1 MRWRVLGPTSLLAL
15 TLLLCAVP
23 SDAMQRRSWL
33 CQSITGA
40 AIPACSITVYTA
52 GTLSKATIY
61 GDQAGSSSLGN
72 PITAGSGGTYA
83 YYAANG
89 RYTEVLTAPGLTF
102 GAGQTPGFILKGP
115 VGAPAPPGAWW
126 EL

>member
-1 MRWRVLGPTSLLAL
+1 MRWRVLGPSSLLAL
-15 TLLLCAVP
+15 ALLLCAAP

-52 GTLSKATIY
+52 GTTTKATIY

-72 PITAGSGGTYA
+72 PITAGSDG
-83 YYAANG
+83 
-89 RYTEVLTAPGLTF
+89 EVTRLP
-102 GAGQTPGFILKGP
+102 
-115 VGAPAPPGAWW
+115 PPGRHTQDPSAPR
-126 EL
+126 LHFPPPPKTALTPHDP